1 MQLPQV
7 WLETSVASISAN
19 ARKVNQEGV
28 RLASIPL
35 KRGPSHQSYVPL
47 TRIEVTRCIALPTPW
62 PTTPMP
68 SPAEAID

>member
-28 RLASIPL
+28 IPL
-35 KRGPSHQSYVPL
+35 KRGPSNQSYVTSNKDRGTSCRATL
-47 TRIEVTRCIALPTPW
+47 
-62 PTTPMP
+62 
-68 SPAEAID
+68 SG

>member
-35 KRGPSHQSYVPL
+35 KRGPSKQGYVTSNKDRGTSWRATL
-47 TRIEVTRCIALPTPW
+47 
-62 PTTPMP
+62 
-68 SPAEAID
+68 SG